1 MKEHDCLYGCKC
13 SHAILMNGFL
23 AVVLISAAVGATRF
37 FIPSH
42 PLSWAGS
49 YEALAHL
56 WVGGLIG
63 AALATKEKTYW
74 VPVVVLSAVELL
86 AAFLGRLR

>member
-1 MKEHDCLYGCKC
+1 MTDNYPRLTPEKTFF
-13 SHAILMNGFL
+13 AI
-23 AVVLISAAVGATRF
+23 VLVSAAVGATRF
-37 FIPSH
+37 FILSH

-63 AALATKEKTYW
+63 AALATKEHAYW
-74 VPVVVLSAVELL
+74 FPVAVLSAVELL
-86 AAFLGRLR
+86 AAFLGRLP